1 MTIQLVGREGPYTGS
16 CFVLER
22 GEHIVGRRLRCAVAL
37 PEDKKVSREHAVIDV
52 GRHYARLTDAGS
64 RNGSFVNNQRVIEQ
78 ILEEG
83 DLIRFGDTVFEVKI
97 LFEESGEVTS
107 SSAEPLPQL
116 GSDLGPA
123 LGQATPPPP
132 KTEATP
138 PPPPAQKEPPVP
150 RLCPN
155 CGEQIPPNQ
164 TYGVCAFCACNLMPI
179 FKGLVRVQRDAS
191 GIQQLN
197 CNHCGSL
204 IGDYSQMACPV
215 CRLNFVTGRLPDG
228 TAWDQTAPPPEP
240 PPREDLPLPS
250 ESHPPSPA
258 PVRRGC
264 GGYLVGCL
272 LGGFVLWMV
281 CWFIEAWG

>member
-1 MTIQLVGREGPYTGS
+1 MTIQLVGREGPYAGS
-16 CFVLER
+16 CFVLAR
-22 GEHIVGRRLRCAVAL
+22 GEHIVGRRLRCDVAL

-52 GRHYARLTDAGS
+52 GRHFARLTDAGS

-83 DLIRFGDTVFEVKI
+83 DLVRFGDTVFEVKI

-116 GSDLGPA
+116 LESL
-123 LGQATPPPP
+123 
-132 KTEATP
+132 
-138 PPPPAQKEPPVP
+138 PPAPAERVPSPPTMEKPSPPTPVRKEPPVP

-191 GIQQLN
+191 GVQRLN

-215 CRLNFVTGRLPDG
+215 CRMNFVTGRLPEG
-228 TAWDQTAPPPEP
+228 TTLDQAAPPPEP
-240 PPREDLPLPS
+240 LPPEELPLPS
-250 ESHPPSPA
+250 ESKPPSPA
-258 PVRRGC
+258 RRGC

-272 LGGFVLWMV
+272 LGGLILWMLH
-281 CWFIEAWG
+281 WFIGTGG